1 MAVVAF
7 LLCLGFPALLA
18 AAAVCDLARYRIP
31 NSLSIALALLY
42 PMTALAVGTGAEEI
56 AWHLAAGLVVLLA
69 GMALF
74 FANLFGGADAKMLA
88 AAACWTGFPLLP
100 PFLVIMALAGGVL
113 ALVLLVLRFVLKRS
127 GRRGATTAGAGWIG
141 RQLER
146 PKAVPYGLAIA
157 VGGIAMFG
165 RLPTVVGAIH
175 MP

>member
-1 MAVVAF
+1 MALIGF

-31 NSLSIALALLY
+31 NTFSIALALLY
-42 PMTALAVGTGAEEI
+42 LPAALAVGTGLEQI
-56 AWHLAAGLVVLLA
+56 AWHLVAGLIVLLV

-74 FANLFGGADAKMLA
+74 FAGLFGGADAKMLA
-88 AAACWTGFPLLP
+88 AAACWTGFPLLV
-100 PFLVIMALAGGVL
+100 PFLIVMALAGGVL
-113 ALVLLVLRFVLKRS
+113 ALVLLALRLVLART
-127 GRRGATTAGAGWIG
+127 GRQGATTARAGWIT

-157 VGGIAMFG
+157 VGGIAVFG
-165 RLPTVVGAIH
+165 RLPTVIDAIA